1 MFSRLARCPG
11 TRLFSRPGPLSAAV
25 SGKKPYSLGSMLSRE
40 AKRRQREAQSEMG
53 MQIEKSA
60 HKTTIQRTETSQ
72 IRMKRQALDGKSTAE
87 YRTFPNMWLRDNC
100 QCSQCVNQD
109 TKQRNIDT
117 FQLREEDLKVV
128 DFKETEDKLL
138 VNWSDGHESQ
148 HPLSYLHCWFRGA
161 YSEEF
166 GKDHMIR
173 LWDSTIETHPPSVPY
188 NQFFVDHGWEA
199 IGELTKKIRIHGF
212 CFVTDAPVYP
222 ESTEDLLKR
231 LGPIRNTHYG
241 GFYDFTPDLAM
252 ADTAYTNLALPAHT
266 DTTYFT
272 EPAGLQAFHCLS
284 HEPAPGEAL
293 EEGESLGGESLLVD
307 GFNAAVTLR
316 KENPWAFKTLAQV
329 ELPWHAS
336 GNVGISISPDKV
348 YPVIEQEEGGHL
360 KRIRWN
366 NDDRGAVSPYD
377 AKNWYAAARV
387 WNEILRR
394 KENEYW
400 FKLEP
405 GKIVIFNNWRVLHG
419 RSAFKGIRRICGAYI
434 PYDDFVSC
442 YRVTNTPGGRVAGRS
457 YNNRTR
463 MGYSNRSKNYKDI
476 TEAPKQEAPVIQKS

>member
-1 MFSRLARCPG
+1 MSRHQASWPSWSFKRRSLWEENVQSGLYAIPG
-11 TRLFSRPGPLSAAV
+11 SQ
-25 SGKKPYSLGSMLSRE
+25 KE
-40 AKRRQREAQSEMG
+40 AKGSP
-53 MQIEKSA
+53 
-60 HKTTIQRTETSQ
+60 
-72 IRMKRQALDGKSTAE
+72 IRNG
-87 YRTFPNMWLRDNC
+87 
-100 QCSQCVNQD
+100 D
-109 TKQRNIDT
+109 TNPKVCPQNDYSPYRNISDSHGT
-117 FQLREEDLKVV
+117 PGLRWQKYDPISHLLREEDLKVV
-128 DFKETEDKLL
+128 DFKETEDKLH

-148 HPLSYLHCWFRGA
+148 HPLSYLHCWFKGA
-161 YSEEF
+161 YAEEF

-173 LWDSTIETHPPSVPY
+173 LWDSSIETQPPSVPY

-199 IGELTKKIRIHGF
+199 I
-212 CFVTDAPVYP
+212 DAPVYP

-241 GFYDFTPDLAM
+241 GFYDFTPDLSM

-307 GFNAAVTLR
+307 GFKVAITLR

-348 YPVIEQEEGGHL
+348 YPVIEQEAGGHL

-366 NDDRGAVSPYD
+366 NDDRGAVNPYE
-377 AKNWYAAARV
+377 AKDWYAAARV

-405 GKIVIFNNWRVLHG
+405 GKIVIFNNWRILHG
-419 RSAFKGIRRICGAYI
+419 RSAFKGIRRICGAYSRSSI
-434 PYDDFVSC
+434 NALNFAYWLTLHSTVPYDDFVSC

-457 YNNRTR
+457 YNNRAR
-463 MGYSNRSKNYKDI
+463 MGYNGGKGIKDV
-476 TEAPKQEAPVIQKS
+476 TGAPQQEAPVIQKVEEACKTHEPEL